1 MGDSMERIH
10 IKNHDNKNSLS
21 GIIKNIFSFKRSN
34 YPYSVTRVRA
44 MKAKLIKKEEY
55 SRYLNMD
62 IEDIIKNI
70 EELDYKNDIDELSRK
85 YKDITLIEHSMN
97 RNMANSFQKILKITE
112 GDLNNILQSYLKKY
126 DIWNIKT
133 ILRGLSNNI
142 KTEQILE
149 TLITAGSLRYTFL
162 SKLLN
167 SNKDEII
174 NWIKKTEYSKL
185 IYFENENINLPKT
198 ENELD
203 KYYYSKLFEEIG
215 DPFTSDKKYF
225 VNFIKRTID
234 IKNINT
240 LMRIKKEKLL
250 NQKSSH
256 LINKENILEFMI
268 KNGKELSIQKLKKMI
283 SLSHEEFIKELRH
296 TSYWK
301 YIQLYINNNNIET
314 KNIENSLLKYN
325 LKDTTIKS
333 HQSIISII
341 PILEYIIYKDNEIR
355 NLRIILRGKSSNL
368 SNDIIKQE
376 MVII

>member
-1 MGDSMERIH
+1 ME
-10 IKNHDNKNSLS
+10 K
-21 GIIKNIFSFKRSN
+21 
-34 YPYSVTRVRA
+34 
-44 MKAKLIKKEEY
+44 
-55 SRYLNMD
+55 
-62 IEDIIKNI
+62 
-70 EELDYKNDIDELSRK
+70 
-85 YKDITLIEHSMN
+85 
-97 RNMANSFQKILKITE
+97 
-112 GDLNNILQSYLKKY
+112 
-126 DIWNIKT
+126 
-133 ILRGLSNNI
+133 
-142 KTEQILE
+142 ILE